1 MEVLVELGQN
11 KTPPCPRELEPFR
24 PPVCIASR
32 STSRHTPPSRRKG
45 TTKLLVNLAFAEHA
59 EEVATLDVDGVGLLR
74 AEFMVTDALAGVHPK
89 LLIERGQR
97 STFVEAMVEPLLKI
111 TRAFVGRPVFYRFLE
126 FRSDEFALLEG
137 ADRFEVVEENPM
149 TGLRGCSR
157 AVRDPDVF
165 RLELD
170 VVARVFTEAPNLRV
184 VIPFVRSDWE
194 LRACLDLIRESA
206 IGDDLLVSVMAEV
219 PSVAY
224 RILEYGSMGV
234 RGVTIGLQNLTQ
246 LMLGVDRDSL
256 ATDGL
261 FDETDAA
268 VFDAVSRIIA
278 QANMAGID
286 SSITG
291 IPSNRP
297 IYIEKLVRL
306 GVGSISVNP
315 DELEAAKKALDHVA
329 TGNLDWPT

>member
-1 MEVLVELGQN
+1 MM
-11 KTPPCPRELEPFR
+11 
-24 PPVCIASR
+24 I
-32 STSRHTPPSRRKG
+32 
-45 TTKLLVNLAFAEHA
+45 NLAFAEHA
-59 EEVATLDVDGVGLLR
+59 EEVAALDVDGVGLLR

-97 STFVEAMVEPLLKI
+97 TAFVDALVEPLLTI
-111 TRAFVGRPVFYRFLE
+111 TRAFEGRPVLYRFLE

-137 ADRFEVVEENPM
+137 SDRFEMVEENPM

-170 VVARVFTEAPNLRV
+170 AVARVFSESPNLRV
-184 VIPFVRSDWE
+184 AIPFVRSNWE
-194 LRACLDLIRESA
+194 LRACLDLIRGSA

-219 PSVAY
+219 PSVAH
-224 RILEYGSMGV
+224 RIPEYGSMGA
-234 RGVTIGLQNLTQ
+234 RGVTIGLQTLAQ
-246 LMLGVDRDSL
+246 LVLGVDRDSP

-278 QANMAGID
+278 RANMAGIE

-297 IYIEKLVRL
+297 IYIERLVRL

-315 DELEAAKKALDHVA
+315 DELDVARSALAQDPP
-329 TGNLDWPT
+329 GNLDS

>member
-1 MEVLVELGQN
+1 MELNQN
-11 KTPPCPRELEPFR
+11 SLPLCPRELDSFR
-24 PPVCIASR
+24 PPEWAANR
-32 STSRHTPPSRRKG
+32 TPRRHTSLSRGRG
-45 TTKLLVNLAFAEHA
+45 DTKLLVNLAFAEHA
-59 EEVATLDVDGVGLLR
+59 EEVAALDVDGVGLLR

-97 STFVEAMVEPLLKI
+97 TTFVDALVEPLLTI
-111 TRAFVGRPVFYRFLE
+111 TRAFEGRPVYYRFLE
-126 FRSDEFALLEG
+126 SRSDEFALLEG
-137 ADRFEVVEENPM
+137 ADRFEIAEENPM
-149 TGLRGCSR
+149 IGLRGCFR

-170 VVARVFTEAPNLRV
+170 AVARVFTDSANLRV
-184 VIPFVRSDWE
+184 VIPFVRSAWE

-219 PSVAY
+219 PSAAY
-224 RILEYGSMGV
+224 RVFEYGAMGV

-246 LMLGVDRDSL
+246 LTLGVDRDSL

-261 FDETDAA
+261 FDKTDAA
-268 VFDAVSRIIA
+268 VCDTVSRIITR
-278 QANMAGID
+278 ANMAGIE

-291 IPSNRP
+291 IPSNQP

-306 GVGSISVNP
+306 GVRAISVNP
-315 DELEAAKKALDHVA
+315 DDLVVARNALDHVA
-329 TGNLDWPT
+329 TGNLDSSTS